1 MNKEEGG
8 NKATESMKKEHFS
21 HNCRNVLCSAEGL
34 NSTASAY
41 F

>member
-21 HNCRNVLCSAEGL
+21 YNCRNTPMLC
-34 NSTASAY
+34 
-41 F
+41 